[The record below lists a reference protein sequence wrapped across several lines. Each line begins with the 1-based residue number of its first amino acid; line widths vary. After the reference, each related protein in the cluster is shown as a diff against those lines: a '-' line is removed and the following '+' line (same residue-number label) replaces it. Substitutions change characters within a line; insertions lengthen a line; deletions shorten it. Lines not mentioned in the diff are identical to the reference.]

1 MKTNHVSNTMF
12 WVRHLGLALALI
24 VIAVIVVTLQEE
36 TVEQPTPEGAP
47 AKRSVATGLS
57 AFYEEFR
64 ASSVDPI
71 KEEMGDF
78 VMELGEDDKSLDER
92 LQSMSSDA
100 RPISGRWVGEK
111 KYRTFKAGSTLR
123 EVISRYAQQE
133 GMQVIWDLD
142 QDFVIKHQFQLDT
155 TIASAVKQIA
165 SAVDSN
171 FDGDVY
177 GYVCPK
183 QRSLVVTANHT
194 EYLNNNCVRAN

>member
-1 MKTNHVSNTMF
+1 
-12 WVRHLGLALALI
+12 
-24 VIAVIVVTLQEE
+24 VIVVTLQEE

-78 VMELGEDDKSLDER
+78 VMELSEDDKSLDER